1 MSEVTLKINNRGY
14 CLSCDNG
21 QEQHLTDLAHFI
33 DSRLRDIAAA
43 GAATNES
50 HLLVLTS
57 LVLADELY
65 DMKDQLSQAQR
76 QLADIQRGV
85 DDNASQALA
94 SQKPVSHEEEEM
106 VARAIT
112 HLAEKIERI
121 ATRLQDVE
129 DSAAA

>member
-14 CLSCDNG
+14 CLSCDDG
-21 QEQHLTDLAHFI
+21 QEQHLTDLAHFV
-33 DSRLRDIAAA
+33 DSRLRDIGAA

-65 DMKDQLSQAQR
+65 GMKDQLTQAQQ
-76 QLADIQRGV
+76 QLAEIQNSAGV
-85 DDNASQALA
+85 APTEEGLPQ
-94 SQKPVSHEEEEM
+94 VEEEM

-129 DSAAA
+129 ESAVA